1 MQRFWNK
8 KLGMVTLAGITSV
21 LLAGQAWAASKITFD
36 VALSELN
43 QAYVNAWKT
52 PPRMLMPTG
61 NTADNQQYV
70 RETQVTW
77 QVLVAVDPNGVHE
90 QPGHPSNGYKPWGAA
105 NLVVNLELREGTANG
120 PLVSDALFYSAI
132 NNGQNGD
139 PSAAAAFAVNYNIVP
154 MWGPGRAI
162 DQLNDATPPNGGPNM
177 GIFTYPTAEP
187 GTLLGMGCGYTLW
200 NRSSGT
206 AILTSFGVGLVTVPS
221 GAAGLGTGP
230 VFEGQIDTT
239 NLDPGLYVL
248 RCIPGAGN
256 NVLRGDVALTSNQ
269 NAFAVAANQ
278 TVGRDIVFEVLP
290 HDPCITPVILSAVS
304 RKTHGAIGDFD
315 IDLPLDGSPVS
326 ECRIGGPTKIVVTF
340 DKDVAAAD
348 GTLDIGS
355 EVVASAGTIDSATI
369 TGAVLEIDLSGVP
382 DEACAAI
389 TLNGIKCAVG
399 VDGIIPATTLRVQAL
414 YGDVNADGQ
423 VASGDITQVK
433 SVSGQVT
440 GAGNFRRDVNADGQV
455 ASGDITVVKARSGN
469 VAGICP

>member
-1 MQRFWNK
+1 
-8 KLGMVTLAGITSV
+8 
-21 LLAGQAWAASKITFD
+21 
-36 VALSELN
+36 
-43 QAYVNAWKT
+43 
-52 PPRMLMPTG
+52 
-61 NTADNQQYV
+61 
-70 RETQVTW
+70 
-77 QVLVAVDPNGVHE
+77 
-90 QPGHPSNGYKPWGAA
+90 
-105 NLVVNLELREGTANG
+105 
-120 PLVSDALFYSAI
+120 
-132 NNGQNGD
+132 
-139 PSAAAAFAVNYNIVP
+139 
-154 MWGPGRAI
+154 
-162 DQLNDATPPNGGPNM
+162 
-177 GIFTYPTAEP
+177 
-187 GTLLGMGCGYTLW
+187 
-200 NRSSGT
+200 
-206 AILTSFGVGLVTVPS
+206 
-221 GAAGLGTGP
+221 
-230 VFEGQIDTT
+230 
-239 NLDPGLYVL
+239 
-248 RCIPGAGN
+248 
-256 NVLRGDVALTSNQ
+256 
-269 NAFAVAANQ
+269 
-278 TVGRDIVFEVLP
+278 
-290 HDPCITPVILSAVS
+290 VILSAVS